1 MMLQRLSDKTGD
13 VCGIAIVSEDEDLLM
28 ITEDG
33 TMIRTP
39 VDGIP
44 MYGRSAAGVIVMR
57 LADGKKIVNFTK
69 MDKAE
74 EEEED
79 SDELDEEGSE
89 ADTENEAAAE
99 ISDEEFDK
107 IMNEGSEE

>member
-13 VCGIAIVSEDEDLLM
+13 VCGLAIVTEDEDLLM
-28 ITEDG
+28 ITDDG

-57 LADGKKIVNFTK
+57 LSDGKKLVNFTK

-74 EEEED
+74 EESEE
-79 SDELDEEGSE
+79 SDESE
-89 ADTENEAAAE
+89 DTEEM
-99 ISDEEFDK
+99 SDTEFDE
-107 IMNEGSEE
+107 ILNGDASGNEQE